1 MTSFDQAE
9 MRLKLIEHLTNLD
22 LWTAA
27 LPDDASQAQIDT
39 ARTTAEDFAEMIVES
54 LSLQI
59 HDEVEPGTYAASLK
73 ILGDDDLEEWIIS
86 YASQPE
92 VAASLDE

>member
-1 MTSFDQAE
+1 MQ
-9 MRLKLIEHLTNLD
+9 LLQHLTNLD

-27 LPDDASQAQIDT
+27 LPEDASQAQIDA
-39 ARTTAEDFAEMIVES
+39 ARTTAEDFAEMILDS
-54 LSLQI
+54 LDLQI
-59 HDEVEPGTYAASLK
+59 HDAVEPGTYAASLK
-73 ILGDDDLEEWIIS
+73 ILGDDALEDWIVS